1 MLSTLWAALVLLAAA
16 LGLWNGLLDGGAT
29 VNAMAESLFA
39 SAKTAVE
46 LAAGLVGAL
55 VLWLGIFEVA
65 QAAGAV
71 QWLARLL
78 SPLLCRL
85 MPDVPRDHPA
95 LASIGINVAM
105 SMLGVDDGALPSG
118 LKAMEELESLKGK
131 SDTMGNGIA
140 SRSQQMFLVYMTT
153 SVTLFPISI
162 LSYRMQSGSAHPADV
177 FVPLLLASY
186 AGLFAGL
193 VYMAVALKI
202 RLWEPVLIG
211 TSMVLV
217 GVLAS
222 LAWLMAH
229 LHGSAILQTVTL
241 LGNASL
247 LAAVVSFV
255 ALAAWRRVP
264 VYDTF
269 LQGAS
274 KGFAF
279 GVALIPYLVG
289 MLMAIGLLHA
299 SGAFGL
305 LQQGLGWLASLSGM
319 DARWIDAVPQGIMK
333 SFSGGGARALMLDTF
348 KVSGPDSFAG
358 HLSSIVQGAS
368 DTTFYILAACAAAA
382 KLKNLGHAVIGSLV
396 ADGVSFC
403 AAIAL
408 AQWFFG

>member
-1 MLSTLWAALVLLAAA
+1 MLNILWVALVLLAAA
-16 LGLWNGLLDGGAT
+16 LGFWNGLLDGGAT
-29 VNAMAESLFA
+29 INAMAEALFV

-46 LAAGLVGAL
+46 LAAGLVSAL
-55 VLWLGIFEVA
+55 VLWLGIFEIA

-85 MPDVPRDHPA
+85 MPDIPRNHPA
-95 LASIGINVAM
+95 LASIGVNVAM

-131 SDTMGNGIA
+131 SDTLGNGVA

-153 SVTLFPISI
+153 SVTIFPISI

-186 AGLFAGL
+186 TGLFAGL
-193 VYMAVALKI
+193 AYMAVALKMK
-202 RLWEPVLIG
+202 LWEPVLLG
-211 TSMVLV
+211 TSCVLV
-217 GVLAS
+217 GALACM
-222 LAWLMAH
+222 AWLMAN
-229 LHGSAILQTVTL
+229 LSGPAISQNVTL
-241 LGNASL
+241 LGNACL
-247 LAAVVSFV
+247 LGSVVCFV

-274 KGFAF
+274 KGFYM

-289 MLMAIGLLHA
+289 MLLAIGLLRA
-299 SGAFGL
+299 SGAFAL
-305 LQQGLGWLASLSGM
+305 LQQGLWWLASWLGL
-319 DARWIDAVPQGIMK
+319 DVRWIGAVPQGIMK

-403 AAIAL
+403 AAVVL

>member
-1 MLSTLWAALVLLAAA
+1 MLNRLWAALVLLAAA
-16 LGLWNGLLDGGAT
+16 LGLWNGASDAGAT
-29 VNAMAESLFA
+29 LNTMAESLFS

-55 VLWLGIFEVA
+55 VLWLGMFEIA

-85 MPDVPRDHPA
+85 MPDIPCQHPA

-118 LKAMEELESLKGK
+118 LKAMEELESLKGQT
-131 SDTMGNGIA
+131 DTLGDGVA

-186 AGLFAGL
+186 AGLIAGL
-193 VYMAVALKI
+193 VYMALALKI
-202 RLWEPVLIG
+202 RVWQPVLLG
-211 TSMVLV
+211 SAVALV
-217 GVLAS
+217 GALAS
-222 LAWLMAH
+222 LAWFMAH
-229 LHGSAILQTVTL
+229 LNGSAISQTATL
-241 LGNASL
+241 LGNACL
-247 LAAVVSFV
+247 LAAVLGFV

-274 KGFAF
+274 KGFAM

-289 MLMAIGLLHA
+289 MLVA
-299 SGAFGL
+299 SACCVRVAPL
-305 LQQGLGWLASLSGM
+305 RCCSTAWAGWLLWPAWMHAGSMPCRKAS
-319 DARWIDAVPQGIMK
+319 
-333 SFSGGGARALMLDTF
+333 
-348 KVSGPDSFAG
+348 
-358 HLSSIVQGAS
+358 
-368 DTTFYILAACAAAA
+368 
-382 KLKNLGHAVIGSLV
+382 
-396 ADGVSFC
+396 
-403 AAIAL
+403 
-408 AQWFFG
+408 